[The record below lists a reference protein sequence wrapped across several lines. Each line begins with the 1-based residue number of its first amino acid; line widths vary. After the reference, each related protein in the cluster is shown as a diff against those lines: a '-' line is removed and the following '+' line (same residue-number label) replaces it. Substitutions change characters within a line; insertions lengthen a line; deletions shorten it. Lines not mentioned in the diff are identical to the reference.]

1 MFKLFTVVVSL
12 LLTLESLATSS
23 MCLSFYKVSSSQSI
37 VSAIEETLYIGV
49 PISVKPFSANGNRN
63 SLWLVTLENPKT
75 KQTVTALFK
84 PRFPGDGD
92 GWNRVT
98 MEYASYEVA
107 KLLGMEN
114 IPPVAYRYNLTINGQ
129 FFHEGSI
136 QYFVKGATLLKEV
149 EKNDWNVDPEH
160 FISDARVLD
169 VLLQNPDRHAGNFII
184 GPHWIDGAR
193 KPFLID
199 QAANMRKG
207 TNMRLSTKGPFN
219 DKLITEFNPKT
230 VQKLRELTAK
240 TLGITFPFMTSDEVQ
255 RVLHHRD
262 GIIKFIDS
270 RSSDK

>member
-1 MFKLFTVVVSL
+1 MFKSFFILVSL
-12 LLTLESLATSS
+12 LLALDSRATNT
-23 MCLSFYKVSSSQSI
+23 MCLSVYKASSFAQIIST
-37 VSAIEETLYIGV
+37 IEEALYIGT
-49 PISVKPFSANGNRN
+49 PISVKSFSANGNKN

-75 KQTVTALFK
+75 KQTVSALFK

-114 IPPVAYRYNLTINGQ
+114 IPPVAYRYNLTLDGH
-129 FFHEGSI
+129 FFHEGSM
-136 QYFVKGATLLKEV
+136 QYFVKEASLLKRV
-149 EKNDWNVDPEH
+149 EKKDWNVNADH

-169 VLLQNPDRHAGNFII
+169 ILLQNPDRHVGNFIY
-184 GPHWIDGAR
+184 GPHWIDGIS

-207 TNMRLSTKGPFN
+207 TNVRLSTKGPFN
-219 DKLITEFNPKT
+219 DSLITKFNPIT

-240 TLGITFPFMTSDEVQ
+240 KMEVTLPFMTEHEVR

-262 GIIKFIDS
+262 GIIAFIDS
-270 RSSDK
+270 RSWDK